1 MLAIFVEVLLIIASV
16 SSTRSVSVAPAGL
29 VVVVM
34 VVVVVVVVVVAA
46 VVTSESVHATGV
58 ETAVYMLHRV
68 ESLSVQAESADNATK
83 QLDCCSDQFIQP
95 QSSVQAA

>member
-1 MLAIFVEVLLIIASV
+1 MID
-16 SSTRSVSVAPAGL
+16 RVAVL
-29 VVVVM
+29 VVVLEVLSVFM
-34 VVVVVVVVVVAA
+34 ELIGRIGSSTT
-46 VVTSESVHATGV
+46 VTSHGL

-68 ESLSVQAESADNATK
+68 ASLSVQAESADNATK